1 MKQPR
6 IIDFDP
12 SAKQRELKSSLED
25 FPAIEHPKQVKQA
38 GSAEDPVRPVLPVRD
53 APTTVTGRR
62 KIKPRHPF
70 DIYEDQDEAL
80 RQLAVEDRM
89 RGGTGSMSKMVLEAI
104 DDYIAKVRASL

>member
-12 SAKQRELKSSLED
+12 SAKQHELKSSLAD
-25 FPAIEHPKQVKQA
+25 FPAIEHPKQVQQA
-38 GSAEDPVRPVLPVRD
+38 DSAEDPVRPVLPVRD

-70 DIYEDQDEAL
+70 DIYEDQDEEL
-80 RQLAVEDRM
+80 RKLAVEDRM
-89 RGGTGSMSKMVLEAI
+89 RGGTGSMSKMVREAI
-104 DDYIAKVRASL
+104 DDYIAKIRS